1 MGNEYQVQ
9 GGACPT
15 WKQASTYIRWCV
27 GFINPVF
34 YSNLITRADCSWFAA
49 LDYSS
54 FLERLSIDPTAKQ
67 ILQAQI
73 YSTPLSETVVEK
85 KRKRE
90 ESVDGEEG
98 GPAPNAPVVQVASDA
113 STSTTSAPKPSKT
126 SRRRNKRKDDRG
138 SSASPADEQTV
149 SSSLTSETNPMQV
162 QVTVTPSSEP
172 SSSTHSGPSKQAP
185 DSPSPAPRH
194 LANIGHQ
201 FKPNRPSPLSG
212 PAVLPPPSVSSAASS
227 SRESSPGLFHAGDII
242 MEDVSAVAG
251 PSSKVQLAPKR
262 STPQNT
268 ADLNSPARRK
278 KQAGETATP
287 GSPGLQD
294 IISVVAGL
302 SALLPRMATTI
313 SQPIASG
320 SESESESES
329 DSESETESGS
339 SDEDIGDNTIVDESG
354 ITHAEAA
361 RAYEEYKAKKAAEAA
376 EAVRKQEEQE
386 REQQKKRAKEQKR
399 LEKEEQKKLA
409 KERSR
414 RQAEED
420 KRIRKASAA
429 ATLEAQKN
437 AAAEQEARKAM
448 DEEKARKAVEEV
460 VKRLAEA
467 DVRRRRERE
476 AGAAQ
481 QKQERES
488 KERQE
493 KEAEKKRLEAEDL
506 RNREQVAHLE
516 TQRSQEVEQ
525 VKRNAS
531 VAEAAVESETE
542 SESDTESESEVTT
555 EKQADS
561 QGVAQLQRSDPGE
574 AVTPAVTAETRSIVV
589 APATQDEDSS
599 SGSDSDDESSTG
611 TSGEEDS
618 EEDELEDGAT
628 SAQLGPAN
636 TAPATRLA
644 HLPSSSPEPYSD
656 DDEDEDEA
664 PRKQSQRR
672 RTQRSPSTDVLI
684 PEGDDD
690 DDDDA
695 SSIDA
700 TQPLVQL
707 SQMQSSMDE
716 IESAGEPDTVM
727 DVDVVEEF
735 PARVTP
741 EVDELAG
748 SIPSVR
754 RAELSDPDA
763 TEDEDENHSTTS
775 LAPTVRDASGDAA
788 AMDVEAAESPSMEA
802 EIPVE
807 TQTSLIRPARRSFA
821 ELADE
826 VEASAS
832 AAPSTGNQVFFQAL
846 QTEADGDRAA
856 LESVVSEQEKAGKQT
871 DAGSDVDQLVPD
883 EAAEVAESQSSSV
896 PDSTPTPAPL
906 KRRIM
911 PSRSSKSA
919 SSPSSGSPSTVITAP
934 SPSANDKSATIKSV
948 TTETRSDDTQEIATD
963 SQSSA
968 SKPKAIAPLPKRRGR
983 PPKAKP
989 SPARVVEMSET
1000 ASIDTSSEPSTK
1012 TSTLQAELG
1021 ADLPEQSLT
1030 VTNQNGPPAEA
1041 APSQDVIGSSVS
1053 PQALMTR
1060 ELEEETPA
1068 SPPSATPQ
1076 SPFMKNLLAA
1086 SRPVGVM
1093 TRDPRE
1099 EARIRRRVGS
1109 KPCLICE
1116 AVPAHLQKD
1125 CPVVIKGLASIE
1137 NRMKELQDAGGHV
1150 MAIEALKGWQNRLQ
1164 KGKANPAPGIAA
1176 SSAVVSERPPGVNGS
1191 TRPGPTDT
1199 ASQNRSKSPAAT
1211 NNTLVKAS
1219 GPNLGVASL
1228 ASPAPLSARS
1238 AGVNGNS
1245 SPGLSGLSARK
1256 RPAVATRNNI
1266 PTLSSLRADALRKPR
1281 LSATL
1286 SKEAV
1291 TPTVEKPSIFG
1302 KRGADSDEEESSS
1315 GSDTDSDDG
1324 SKGPAL
1330 PSSLAGRMANGIKS
1344 AKKAVGW

>member
-1 MGNEYQVQ
+1 M
-9 GGACPT
+9 
-15 WKQASTYIRWCV
+15 
-27 GFINPVF
+27 
-34 YSNLITRADCSWFAA
+34 RADCSWFTA

-67 ILQAQI
+67 ILQAQV
-73 YSTPLSETVVEK
+73 YSTPLPETVVEK

-98 GPAPNAPVVQVASDA
+98 CPAPNAPAVQVASDA
-113 STSTTSAPKPSKT
+113 STSTTSAPKLRKK
-126 SRRRNKRKDDRG
+126 SRRRNKRKDDCG
-138 SSASPADEQTV
+138 SSASPADEQNV

-162 QVTVTPSSEP
+162 QVTVTPSTEP
-172 SSSTHSGPSKQAP
+172 SSSTHSRPSKQAP

-227 SRESSPGLFHAGDII
+227 SRESSPGLLHAGDII

-251 PSSKVQLAPKR
+251 PSSKVQLVPKR
-262 STPQNT
+262 SIPQNT

-278 KQAGETATP
+278 KQVGETAAP
-287 GSPGLQD
+287 GSPSLQD

-302 SALLPRMATTI
+302 SALLPRITTTV
-313 SQPIASG
+313 SQPFESG
-320 SESESESES
+320 SESESE
-329 DSESETESGS
+329 SESETESGS
-339 SDEDIGDNTIVDESG
+339 SDEDIGDDTIVDESG

-376 EAVRKQEEQE
+376 EAARKQEEQE

-399 LEKEEQKKLA
+399 LKKEEQKTLS
-409 KERSR
+409 KERSQ
-414 RQAEED
+414 RQAEEE
-420 KRIRKASAA
+420 KRIREASAA
-429 ATLEAQKN
+429 ATLKAQKD

-467 DVRRRRERE
+467 DLHRRRERE
-476 AGAAQ
+476 AEEV
-481 QKQERES
+481 KKKHEREL

-493 KEAEKKRLEAEDL
+493 KEAEKKRLEAGDL
-506 RNREQVAHLE
+506 RKRDQVAHLE

-542 SESDTESESEVTT
+542 SESDTESESEVIT

-618 EEDELEDGAT
+618 EEDELEDEAS

-636 TAPATRLA
+636 TAPPTRLA

-690 DDDDA
+690 DDDA

-716 IESAGEPDTVM
+716 IESAGELDTVM

-788 AMDVEAAESPSMEA
+788 AMDVEAAESPSMEV

-948 TTETRSDDTQEIATD
+948 TTETRSDDTQETATN

-968 SKPKAIAPLPKRRGR
+968 SKTKAIAPLPKRRGR

-989 SPARVVEMSET
+989 SPAQVVEPSET

-1012 TSTLQAELG
+1012 TSILQAELG

-1030 VTNQNGPPAEA
+1030 VTNQDGPPAEA

-1053 PQALMTR
+1053 PQALMMR

-1068 SPPSATPQ
+1068 SLPSATPQ

-1086 SRPVGVM
+1086 SRPAGLM

-1164 KGKANPAPGIAA
+1164 KGKANPAPGLAA
-1176 SSAVVSERPPGVNGS
+1176 PSAVVSERPPEVNGS
-1191 TRPGPTDT
+1191 TQPGPTDT

-1211 NNTLVKAS
+1211 NNTRIKAS

-1256 RPAVATRNNI
+1256 RPTVATRNNI

-1291 TPTVEKPSIFG
+1291 TPTVEKPNIFG
-1302 KRGADSDEEESSS
+1302 KRGADSDDEESSS